1 MSAPDIRVLLS
12 AQGVEQVLAAFRN
25 VQAEAQRAQ
34 NATRNASGGANLL
47 NEALGDL
54 KTLLPQLGIAVA
66 VTGLAAMVKQA
77 LETADGV
84 GKLNQKTGLTAETIS
99 VYSFAAR
106 TADVEQKNLNG
117 AMIKF
122 AQTMNDVEAG
132 GTQATG
138 AVRQLFGSANALD
151 GLSMDEKLRK
161 VTDELAKLE
170 PGSRKTALA
179 IQFFG
184 KQGADLIPL
193 LDDMGGN
200 FDEVKKKAEAMGLVI
215 STDMAVATQ
224 KANDAMRDIQTSV
237 EGAAIQFVS
246 GLAPSI
252 QGISEGLLQAT
263 QSPGVNALKTLGEII
278 GNIGRG
284 ILSVFVIVG
293 KGLGSYLGGMV
304 NFWTQKLQELLI
316 MYNMWTSGH
325 RMAALRYAKDSIP
338 STPLDLINAQKTAFT
353 GFGDDLE
360 ATLNTIHNP
369 DTTPKT
375 EKKDTGNAPAN
386 DNAAK
391 QKAANDN
398 AAKQKAAIEKA
409 RRELEQA
416 LRDNAEKLA
425 QARANAEAAANE
437 RAYKLE
443 KESLEEYFG
452 KKLALMQEEYQRERQ
467 KIEDD
472 ITALIDQQS
481 KSTDKARRLAL
492 EKEIKNR
499 RTALQM
505 LNIAHP
511 GKVQALVDDREAAK
525 YSRDMG
531 GYSREL
537 AQLDLEKQR
546 IQNDVTA
553 GKLTELEGTEK
564 ILALERERIPL
575 LRAQLEALAAMP
587 EPTKEQADAIA
598 KAKVELEG
606 LEAANI
612 RASQA
617 GWKLRDALSSE
628 AFNQLNTFFTQT
640 VFNAK
645 GVGDAFKQLSLSVV
659 SSLQQIIAKMLLVR
673 MFSAM
678 KLPVPGMGFA
688 EGGYTGDG
696 GKYDAAGVVH
706 RGEYLMP
713 ADVVRRAGIGTM
725 VQIHR
730 HFRGYADGGL
740 VGAAPGVAAD
750 AVGSATVNGEI
761 LVGLEEGL
769 IERRTERYLD
779 SNRGSRMVVKS
790 MGRLPRTAN
799 QTLGGTKK

>member
-1 MSAPDIRVLLS
+1 VSAPDIRVLLS
-12 AQGVEQVLAAFRN
+12 AQGVEQVLAAFRR
-25 VQAEAQRAQ
+25 VQTEAERAQRAGS
-34 NATRNASGGANLL
+34 AANVL
-47 NEALGDL
+47 NDALSDL
-54 KTLLPQLGIAVA
+54 KGLLPQLGIAAA
-66 VTGLAAMVKQA
+66 VTGMAAMAKQA
-77 LETADGV
+77 LETADSV

-122 AQTMNDVEAG
+122 AQTMNEVEAG

-138 AVRQLFGSANALD
+138 AVRQLFGSASALD
-151 GLSMDEKLRK
+151 GLSMDEKLRR

-179 IQFFG
+179 IQYFG
-184 KQGADLIPL
+184 KQGAELIPL

-215 STDMAVATQ
+215 STDLAVATQ
-224 KANDAMRDIQTSV
+224 KANDAMRDLKTSV
-237 EGAAIQFVS
+237 EGAALQFVS
-246 GLAPSI
+246 GLAPAI
-252 QGISEGLLQAT
+252 QGMSEGFLQAT
-263 QSPGVNALKTLGEII
+263 QSPGVNALKKLGEII
-278 GNIGRG
+278 GDIGRG

-304 NFWTQKLQELLI
+304 NFWTQKLQELST
-316 MYNMWTSGH
+316 MYDMWTRGN
-325 RMAALRYAKDSIP
+325 RMAALRYAKDSIL
-338 STPLDLINAQKTAFT
+338 STPRDLINAQKTAFT

-360 ATLNTIHNP
+360 ATLNTIWNP

-375 EKKDTGNAPAN
+375 EKKAPGNAP
-386 DNAAK
+386 
-391 QKAANDN
+391 ANDN

-416 LRDNAEKLA
+416 WRDNAEKLA

-443 KESLEEYFG
+443 KESLEEYFA
-452 KKLALMQEEYQRERQ
+452 KKLALLQEEYQRDRA
-467 KIEDD
+467 KIEAD
-472 ITALIDQQS
+472 ITALIDAQS
-481 KSTDKARRLAL
+481 KAKDEAQRLAL
-492 EKEIKNR
+492 EKDIQNR
-499 RTALQM
+499 RTALQV
-505 LNIAHP
+505 LDIAQP
-511 GKVQALVDDREAAK
+511 GKVQALVDEREGAK

-531 GYSREL
+531 AYSREL
-537 AQLDLEKQR
+537 GQLDLDKQR
-546 IQNDVTA
+546 IQNEVTA
-553 GKLTELEGTEK
+553 GKLTELQGTEA
-564 ILALERERIPL
+564 ILQLERERVPV
-575 LRAQLEALAAMP
+575 LREQLDALALMP
-587 EPTKEQADAIA
+587 GLTQEQLDAIE
-598 KAKVELEG
+598 KARVALDG
-606 LEAANI
+606 LEASNI

-628 AFNQLNTFFTQT
+628 AFSQLNTFFTQT

-645 GVGDAFKQLSLSVV
+645 SVGDAFKQLSLSVV
-659 SSLQQIIAKMLLVR
+659 SSLQQIITKMLLVR
-673 MFSAM
+673 MFSAL
-678 KLPVPGMGFA
+678 KLPIPGMGFA

-696 GKYDAAGVVH
+696 GKYDPAGVVH
-706 RGEYLMP
+706 RGEYVMP

>member
-12 AQGVEQVLAAFRN
+12 AQGVEQVLAAFRR
-25 VQAEAQRAQ
+25 VQTEAARTSQAGSG
-34 NATRNASGGANLL
+34 ASVL
-47 NEALGDL
+47 NDALSDL
-54 KTLLPQLGIAVA
+54 KGLLPQLGIAAA
-66 VTGLAAMVKQA
+66 VTGMAAMAKRA
-77 LETADGV
+77 LETADSV

-122 AQTMNDVEAG
+122 AQTMNEVEAG

-138 AVRQLFGSANALD
+138 AVRQLVGNANALD
-151 GLSMDEKLRK
+151 NLSMDEKLRK

-184 KQGADLIPL
+184 KQGAELIPL

-215 STDMAVATQ
+215 STDLAVATQ
-224 KANDAMRDIQTSV
+224 KANDAMRDLETRV
-237 EGAAIQFVS
+237 DGAAIQFVS
-246 GLAPSI
+246 GLAPAI
-252 QGISEGLLQAT
+252 QGISEGLMQAT
-263 QSPGVNALKTLGEII
+263 QSDGASGLRELGRIA
-278 GNIGRG
+278 GDVGRV
-284 ILSVFVIVG
+284 IVSVFIVVG
-293 KGLGSYLGGMV
+293 KTIGSIFGSAFIFLDK
-304 NFWTQKLQELLI
+304 QLEKLTTAYAL
-316 MYNMWTSGH
+316 WTSGQK
-325 RMAALRYAKDSIP
+325 MAALKSFGNLWNPVSLGADYMDSM
-338 STPLDLINAQKTAFT
+338 KM
-353 GFGDDLE
+353 GFSGLGDDLM
-360 ATLNTIHNP
+360 TSLDKVWNP
-369 DTTPKT
+369 DTKP
-375 EKKDTGNAPAN
+375 KKDDKDKGNAPAN
-386 DNAAK
+386 ES
-391 QKAANDN
+391 

-416 LRDNAEKLA
+416 RRELEQAWRDNAEKLA

-443 KESLEEYFG
+443 KESLEEYFA
-452 KKLALMQEEYQRERQ
+452 KKLALLQEEYQRERA
-467 KIEDD
+467 KIEQD
-472 ITALIDQQS
+472 ITALIDEQS
-481 KSTDKARRLAL
+481 KATDEARRLAL
-492 EKEIKNR
+492 EKEIQNR
-499 RTALQM
+499 RTALQV
-505 LNIAHP
+505 LDIAQP
-511 GKVQALVDDREAAK
+511 GKVQAVVDEREAAK
-525 YSRDMG
+525 YTRDMAA
-531 GYSREL
+531 YSREL

-546 IQNDVTA
+546 IQNDVTS
-553 GKLTELEGTEK
+553 GKKTELEGTERM
-564 ILALERERIPL
+564 LQVERERIPV
-575 LRAQLEALAAMP
+575 LRQQLEAMSAIEGLSQDQ
-587 EPTKEQADAIA
+587 KDAIE
-598 KAKVELEG
+598 KAKVALDG
-606 LEAANI
+606 LEASNI
-612 RASQA
+612 RAAQA

-628 AFNQLNTFFTQT
+628 AFSQLNTFLTQT

-659 SSLQQIIAKMLLVR
+659 SSLQQIITKMLLVR

-706 RGEYLMP
+706 RGEYVMP

-730 HFRGYADGGL
+730 HFRGYAEGGL

-790 MGRLPRTAN
+790 IGRLPRTAN

>member
-12 AQGVEQVLAAFRN
+12 AQGVEQVLAAFRR
-25 VQAEAQRAQ
+25 VQTEAERAQRAGS
-34 NATRNASGGANLL
+34 AANVL
-47 NEALGDL
+47 NDALSDL
-54 KTLLPQLGIAVA
+54 KGLLPQLGIAAA
-66 VTGLAAMVKQA
+66 VTGMAAMAKQA
-77 LETADGV
+77 LETADSV

-122 AQTMNDVEAG
+122 AQTMNEVEAG

-138 AVRQLFGSANALD
+138 AVRQLFGSASALD
-151 GLSMDEKLRK
+151 GLSMDEKLRR

-179 IQFFG
+179 IQYFG
-184 KQGADLIPL
+184 KQGAELIPL

-215 STDMAVATQ
+215 STDLAVATQ
-224 KANDAMRDIQTSV
+224 KANDAMRDLKTSV
-237 EGAAIQFVS
+237 EGAALQFVS
-246 GLAPSI
+246 GLAPAI
-252 QGISEGLLQAT
+252 QGMSEGFLQAT
-263 QSPGVNALKTLGEII
+263 QSPGVNALKKLGEII
-278 GNIGRG
+278 GDIGRG

-304 NFWTQKLQELLI
+304 NFWTQKLQELST
-316 MYNMWTSGH
+316 MYDMWTRGN
-325 RMAALRYAKDSIP
+325 RMAALRYAKDSIL
-338 STPLDLINAQKTAFT
+338 STPRDLINAQKTAFT

-360 ATLNTIHNP
+360 ATLNTIWNP

-375 EKKDTGNAPAN
+375 EKKAPGNAP
-386 DNAAK
+386 
-391 QKAANDN
+391 ANDN

-416 LRDNAEKLA
+416 WRDNAEKLA

-443 KESLEEYFG
+443 KESLEEYFA
-452 KKLALMQEEYQRERQ
+452 KKLALLQEEYQRDRA
-467 KIEDD
+467 KIEAD
-472 ITALIDQQS
+472 ITALIDAQS
-481 KSTDKARRLAL
+481 KAKDEAQRLAL
-492 EKEIKNR
+492 EKDIQNR
-499 RTALQM
+499 RTALQV
-505 LNIAHP
+505 LDIAQP
-511 GKVQALVDDREAAK
+511 GKVQALVDEREGAK

-531 GYSREL
+531 AYSREL
-537 AQLDLEKQR
+537 GQLDLDKQR
-546 IQNDVTA
+546 IQNEVTA
-553 GKLTELEGTEK
+553 GKLTELQGTEA
-564 ILALERERIPL
+564 ILQLERERVPV
-575 LRAQLEALAAMP
+575 LREQLDALALMP
-587 EPTKEQADAIA
+587 GLTQEQLDAIE
-598 KAKVELEG
+598 KARVALDG
-606 LEAANI
+606 LEASNI

-628 AFNQLNTFFTQT
+628 AFSQLNTFFTQT

-645 GVGDAFKQLSLSVV
+645 SVGDAFKQLSLSVV
-659 SSLQQIIAKMLLVR
+659 SSLQQIITKMLLVR
-673 MFSAM
+673 MFSAL
-678 KLPVPGMGFA
+678 KLPIPGMGFA

-696 GKYDAAGVVH
+696 GKYDPAGVVH
-706 RGEYLMP
+706 RGEYVMP

>member
-1 MSAPDIRVLLS
+1 VSAPDIRVLLS
-12 AQGVEQVLAAFRN
+12 AEGVQQVLAAFRQ
-25 VQAEAQRAQ
+25 VQTAANQTSQAG
-34 NATRNASGGANLL
+34 SGANVL
-47 NEALGDL
+47 NEALSDL
-54 KTLLPQLGIAVA
+54 KGLLPQLGIAAA
-66 VTGLAAMVKQA
+66 VTGMAAMAKQA
-77 LETADGV
+77 LETADSV

-122 AQTMNDVEAG
+122 AQTMNEVEAG

-138 AVRQLFGSANALD
+138 AVRQLFGNASALD

-184 KQGADLIPL
+184 KQGADMIPL

-215 STDMAVATQ
+215 STDLAVATQ
-224 KANDAMRDIQTSV
+224 KANDAMRDLKTSV
-237 EGAAIQFVS
+237 EGAALQFVS
-246 GLAPSI
+246 GLAPAI
-252 QGISEGLLQAT
+252 QGISEGFLQAT
-263 QSPGVNALKTLGEII
+263 QSPGVNAFKKLGEII
-278 GNIGRG
+278 GGIGRG

-304 NFWTQKLQELLI
+304 NFWTQKLQELAT
-316 MYNMWTSGH
+316 MYDMWTSGN
-325 RMAALRYAKDSIP
+325 RMAALRYAKDSIL
-338 STPLDLINAQKTAFT
+338 STPRDLINAQKTAFT

-360 ATLNTIHNP
+360 STLNTIWNP
-369 DTTPKT
+369 DTTPKKDD
-375 EKKDTGNAPAN
+375 KKKGNAP
-386 DNAAK
+386 DNE
-391 QKAANDN
+391 N

-416 LRDNAEKLA
+416 WRDNAEKLA

-443 KESLEEYFG
+443 KESLEEYFA
-452 KKLALMQEEYQRERQ
+452 KKLALMQEEYQRERA
-467 KIEDD
+467 KIEAD
-472 ITALIDQQS
+472 ITALIDAQS
-481 KSTDKARRLAL
+481 KAKDEAQRLAL
-492 EKEIKNR
+492 EKDIQNR
-499 RTALQM
+499 RTALQV
-505 LNIAHP
+505 LDIAQP
-511 GKVQALVDDREAAK
+511 GKVQALVDEREGAK

-531 GYSREL
+531 AYSREL
-537 AQLDLEKQR
+537 GQLDLEKQR
-546 IQNDVTA
+546 IQNEVTA
-553 GKLTELEGTEK
+553 GKLTELQGTEA
-564 ILALERERIPL
+564 ILQLERERIPV
-575 LRAQLEALAAMP
+575 LREQLDAMAQMP
-587 EPTKEQADAIA
+587 GLTQEQLDAIE
-598 KAKVELEG
+598 KARVSLDG
-606 LEAANI
+606 LEASNI

-645 GVGDAFKQLSLSVV
+645 GVGDAFKQMALSVV
-659 SSLQQIIAKMLLVR
+659 TSLQQIITKMILMR
-673 MFSAM
+673 AFSAM
-678 KLPVPGMGFA
+678 GLPVPGMGFA

-696 GKYDAAGVVH
+696 GKYDPAGVVH
-706 RGEYLMP
+706 RGEYVMP

-761 LVGLEEGL
+761 VVGLEEGL

-779 SNRGSRMVVKS
+779 SSRGSRMVVKS